1 MVDFGQWRS
10 LAHTPSPESWEAI
23 KLALLQADLPSLDQ
37 AQLTLHYLEDQL
49 KRWPRGLRLLSRE
62 EAAKLS
68 PSDPRLRL
76 SEGLDHTTYLETLAW
91 LDEAITQGALQGA
104 RLEQLALT
112 DSGAYQDGWGQEV
125 LKPWMSEVPCVIV
138 EQIFGASAL
147 GSWAR
152 FSTSLERFQLT
163 SDAFSALLLGYG
175 LDAPPR
181 WPALEHLSTTF
192 FPMTPGSLTLLA
204 QAHMPS
210 LRALRLHA
218 MECGGIIALA
228 DAAWITQLQHL
239 TLELLMHAAASD
251 EGDIYAWRAQHYGQL
266 TDEGLVAQHGE
277 LAATELLHVLRR
289 CNALETLC
297 LGYEHE
303 ALGLTLLEG
312 LLQQPTWVPSL
323 KRLELIC
330 HHDHTTGLS
339 DAAGR
344 LRRARRSLQIVFSD
358 QELHLSAVG
367 QDGALI
373 DLMRPAHTLWRFER
387 QATP

>member
-1 MVDFGQWRS
+1 MDFGQWRS
-10 LAHTPSPESWEAI
+10 LVHAPSPESWEEL
-23 KLALLQADLPSLDQ
+23 KLALLQADLLSLDH

-62 EAAKLS
+62 EAAQLR
-68 PSDPRLRL
+68 PTDPRLRL
-76 SEGLDHTTYLETLAW
+76 SEGLDHTTYLEELAW
-91 LDEAITQGALQGA
+91 LDKAITQGALQGA

-112 DSGAYQDGWGQEV
+112 DSGAYQDGWGKEV
-125 LKPWMSEVPCVIV
+125 LKPWMSEVPCVIA

-152 FSTSLERFQLT
+152 FSPSLERFQLT

-175 LDAPPR
+175 LDSPPR

-218 MECGGIIALA
+218 MECGGIVALA
-228 DAAWITQLQHL
+228 DAAWIAQLQHL
-239 TLELLMHAAASD
+239 TLELLTHAAESD
-251 EGDIYAWRAQHYGQL
+251 EGDIYAWRAQRYGPL
-266 TDEGLVAQHGE
+266 TEEGLVAKHGE
-277 LAATELLHVLRR
+277 LAATELFHVLSR
-289 CNALETLC
+289 CSALETLC

-312 LLQQPTWVPSL
+312 LLQRPAWVPSL

-330 HHDHTTGLS
+330 NHDHTARLN
-339 DAAGR
+339 DAAER
-344 LRRARRSLQIVFSD
+344 LRLARRSLQIVASD
-358 QELHLSAVG
+358 QALHLSAVG

-373 DLMRPAHTLWRFER
+373 DLIRPAHTLWRLER